1 MSGRLHIA
9 SPPADYPQTDAK
21 RRAVLVTG
29 ASAAASFLVTTPQ
42 IGMAS
47 EISPRTIVSA
57 AGDLSDGRL
66 PLTVGLGTCLVRPGN
81 DVVEQVGLAVDAGYR
96 IFDTAQRYGNEAG
109 VGKALR
115 SGIIGGKIKR
125 EEVLVTSKVWV
136 DNMGAEATYPSVRK
150 SAAQLGLGGGDS
162 GRNSI
167 DLMLVHWPGRFV
179 RRAGASP
186 QTMAKNA
193 KLREDTWRAMEDLK
207 RDGVVKQIGV
217 SNFSER
223 HLRELLS
230 YAKVRPAVN
239 QFEIHPYNSRGPLVK
254 LCRREGIA
262 VEAYCP
268 LGGKGNENSVTDELL
283 KDPVLLSVGRAHR
296 KTAAQVILRWH
307 LQRDITP
314 IPKASSKKRIEE
326 NQNVY
331 DFSLTAIEMEAI
343 AALNRDQ
350 FALFDADELA

>member
-1 MSGRLHIA
+1 
-9 SPPADYPQTDAK
+9 
-21 RRAVLVTG
+21 
-29 ASAAASFLVTTPQ
+29 
-42 IGMAS
+42 
-47 EISPRTIVSA
+47 
-57 AGDLSDGRL
+57 
-66 PLTVGLGTCLVRPGN
+66 
-81 DVVEQVGLAVDAGYR
+81 
-96 IFDTAQRYGNEAG
+96 
-109 VGKALR
+109 
-115 SGIIGGKIKR
+115 
-125 EEVLVTSKVWV
+125 
-136 DNMGAEATYPSVRK
+136 
-150 SAAQLGLGGGDS
+150 
-162 GRNSI
+162 
-167 DLMLVHWPGRFV
+167 
-179 RRAGASP
+179 
-186 QTMAKNA
+186 MAKNA
-193 KLREDTWRAMEDLK
+193 KLRKDTWRAMEDLK

-254 LCRREGIA
+254 LCRKEGID

-326 NQNVY
+326 NHNVY

-350 FALFDADELA
+350 FAIFDADELA